1 MQITLNGQKKEIAEN
16 LTVQALVAE
25 LDLEKTALVAELNGV
40 ILRQEDWAKIRLQ
53 ENDKLELIKFCGGGQ
68 Y

>member
-1 MQITLNGQKKEIAEN
+1 VQITLNGQKKEIAEN